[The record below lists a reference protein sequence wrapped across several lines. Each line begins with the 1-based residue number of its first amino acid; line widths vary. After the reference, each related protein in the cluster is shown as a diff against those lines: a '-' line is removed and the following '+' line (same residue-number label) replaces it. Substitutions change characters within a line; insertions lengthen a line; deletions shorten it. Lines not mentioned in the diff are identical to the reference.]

1 VFHLKCKESDMGF
14 AFFTVSGL
22 LRPLRPLV
30 RRLLGRR
37 ASADPQACA
46 FSARGLQTTAGRA
59 HVAWPPAAHVPQ
71 RPRPLRVLRV
81 VDAGHAPSSAGR
93 MVICGSIADVCAEL
107 DRMVA
112 QEAAAA

>member
-1 VFHLKCKESDMGF
+1 MGF

-30 RRLLGRR
+30 RRLFGHR
-37 ASADPQACA
+37 AVLQPCPYM
-46 FSARGLQTTAGRA
+46 ARGLQTSAGRA
-59 HVAWPPAAHVPQ
+59 HVAWPPAAHLPHLPQ
-71 RPRPLRVLRV
+71 RTRPLRVLRV

-107 DRMVA
+107 DRLVA
-112 QEAAAA
+112 LEAATS